1 MAVPKFLL
9 VIFKVIAGV
18 AVVGIA
24 VLLGSAFAPSRDGNA
39 SWDSPCGE
47 RNTEGSLA
55 CWPFREK
62 LAHGCDPG
70 SFQVGSW
77 VP

>member
-39 SWDSPCGE
+39 SWDSPCRE

-55 CWPFREK
+55 CWPFPEK
-62 LAHGCDPG
+62 LTHGC
-70 SFQVGSW
+70 
-77 VP
+77 